1 MNNQKELT
9 YVLMTSARNE
19 EAYIEKTIKSV
30 ISQTVLPKKWIIVSD
45 GSTDSTDE
53 IVSKY
58 ANKYDFIQLIRVDGD
73 SKRNFGSKVKA
84 LNAALKHLKNVEYNF
99 IGNVDADVSFDPNY
113 YEIMLEKF
121 RDNSKLGLAGGE
133 IYNEYD
139 EKNVQGEV
147 DTWHVSG
154 AIQLFRRQCWED
166 IGGYLQLK
174 RSEDAVAVKMAR
186 MTGWD
191 VEKYPDIRVFH
202 CRREGTGKGNILIS
216 RFNYGISDYTTGT
229 PPIYM
234 VVKFFNRL
242 REKPYILCSL
252 FRLSGY
258 CYGFLKRERR
268 VLPNEVFKYI
278 RHEQMQRLKE
288 KMLKMSRNVF
298 NLINS

>member
-1 MNNQKELT
+1 MGNT

-58 ANKYDFIQLIRVDGD
+58 ANKYNFIQLIHIDGD
-73 SKRNFGSKVKA
+73 PQRNFGSKVKA
-84 LNAALKHLKNVEYNF
+84 LNAALKQLNSLEYYF
-99 IGNVDADVSFDPNY
+99 IGNLDADVSFDPDY

-121 RDNSKLGLAGGE
+121 RENPKLGLAGGE
-133 IYNEYD
+133 IYEYD
-139 EKNVQGEV
+139 GEFVQSTV

-154 AIQLFRRQCWED
+154 AVQLFRRRCWED

-174 RSEDAVAVKMAR
+174 RSVDAIAVKMVR
-186 MTGWD
+186 MTGWE
-191 VEKYPDIRVFH
+191 VEKYPNIEVFH
-202 CRREGTGKGNILIS
+202 YRRRGTGKGNILIS
-216 RFNYGISDYTTGT
+216 RFKYGISEYTIGT

-234 VVKFFNRL
+234 VIKFFDRL
-242 REKPYILCSL
+242 REKPYIIGSI

-258 CYGFLKRERR
+258 CFSFLKREQR
-268 VLPNEVFKYI
+268 VLPNEVVKYI
-278 RHEQMQRLKE
+278 RHEQMQRLKG
-288 KMLKMSRNVF
+288 KIIKLPRNVF
-298 NLINS
+298 RYFFQQK